1 MKSRDLVRFFFSVL
15 AVGAVMTSVVGFALE
30 WGKYQKLFISFDILE
45 IASVLFWFIGV
56 GMIFSVISQMGFVVF
71 LTVHRFALEIFR
83 SHSLWNTI
91 QLFLVIFVLFDLA
104 YLRFLFF
111 GENESFL
118 PYLWLPVFIGVF
130 ALIVAYFKQQ
140 QSSKKTFVSAMFLMV
155 VITSLEWFPALRVNE
170 EDWLYLMLF
179 PLLGCNAFQLL
190 AMPRFSKAKA
200 T

>member
-15 AVGAVMTSVVGFALE
+15 AVGAVITSVVGFALE
-30 WGKYQKLFISFDILE
+30 WGKYQKLFVSFEILE

-118 PYLWLPVFIGVF
+118 PYFCLPVFLGLF
-130 ALIVAYFKQQ
+130 AFIP
-140 QSSKKTFVSAMFLMV
+140 SSF
-155 VITSLEWFPALRVNE
+155 
-170 EDWLYLMLF
+170 
-179 PLLGCNAFQLL
+179 
-190 AMPRFSKAKA
+190 
-200 T
+200 

>member
-15 AVGAVMTSVVGFALE
+15 AVGAVITSVVGFALE
-30 WGKYQKLFISFDILE
+30 WGKYQKLFAAFEFLE

-83 SHSLWNTI
+83 SQSLWNSI
-91 QLFLVIFVLFDLA
+91 QLFLVIFVLCDLA

-111 GENESFL
+111 GEGESFFHYLGL
-118 PYLWLPVFIGVF
+118 PIFIGIF
-130 ALIVAYFKQQ
+130 AVIVAYFKQR
-140 QSSKKTFVSAMFLMV
+140 QSSKKTFISALFLMV
-155 VITSLEWFPALRVNE
+155 VITSMEWFPALRVNE

-190 AMPRFSKAKA
+190 AMPLFSKTKA